1 MSSGKQMKIVL
12 TEFAKKRHFPGDEPK
27 SGTII
32 PDISSEEFV
41 KQINHIHETT
51 EDQKLIDGYAPFC
64 KLYPVENF
72 TLARSGAIEIT
83 PENEQYLKTGYKAR
97 VDGELPVLAR
107 WFEGIKPPVAKYLMI
122 VLYSAEQL
130 AKEGSPIDGDYG
142 IVAIL
147 GQETPEETPMPP
159 ITMMRNALG
168 IKEGGS
174 GHPLDR
180 KAYEKSVRFWL
191 KHATVQI

>member
-1 MSSGKQMKIVL
+1 MKIVL

-32 PDISSEEFV
+32 PDISPEEFT
-41 KQINHIHETT
+41 KEINFIYESTD
-51 EDQKLIDGYAPFC
+51 EGFINGYAPFC
-64 KLYPVENF
+64 KLYPVENW
-72 TLARSGAIEIT
+72 TKARSGAIEIT
-83 PENEQYLKTGYKAR
+83 PENEKYLKSGYKAR
-97 VDGELPVLAR
+97 VDGELPVLVR
-107 WFEGIKPPVAKYLMI
+107 WFEGVQSPVAKYLMI

-130 AKEGSPIDGDYG
+130 EKEGSPIDGDYG

-147 GQETPEETPMPP
+147 GQEDFNETPMPP

-168 IKEGGS
+168 IEEGGS

-180 KAYEKSVRFWL
+180 KAYEKSVRFWS
-191 KHATVQI
+191 KYATVQHS